1 LQNFSN
7 TPLYFIQGRDNETW
21 IALTKSLNTIH
32 ALYGRDTEVPGGGEV
47 DPEVAIIYDFLLV
60 LHSMLFCKI
69 KKSYVCQVVKSY
81 IPGSE
86 ELCVR

>member
-1 LQNFSN
+1 MK
-7 TPLYFIQGRDNETW
+7 GRDNETW

-47 DPEVAIIYDFLLV
+47 DPEVAAIYILLLNKAQLCV
-60 LHSMLFCKI
+60 RLI
-69 KKSYVCQVVKSY
+69 GY

-86 ELCVR
+86 ELFVRQ